1 MIGWL
6 FRKKGAAPQPGA
18 ARNETKAA
26 PAAADAPQSP
36 AAAAAPAAID
46 WAAQLAQA
54 AGDDDALVA
63 LACAGAPVDIRIA
76 AIDAIGGEEA
86 LKRAERELRKN
97 DRRVHRHARQRH
109 AARVATRETR
119 AQADRLIA
127 AARAL
132 LDESPI
138 AANRLVEIDR
148 AWRALD
154 RALLGDAQTAAFG
167 ALFQRLAA
175 LERESAD
182 RAREIVRWQAAA
194 REAAAELASASA
206 DAAVGT
212 TEGATLAACMA
223 KAQAVLDA
231 APHGATAAAESCDAL
246 RAALHT
252 ADSVL
257 QRIEIID
264 ALSQPTPS
272 DIRDASGPPPAGG
285 VPSAAGTETEAVGD
299 AAPATA
305 PSPAPAVRDARQ
317 RWEALAPLADA
328 GLTRALDALFAQV
341 QRANLPPAPVRR
353 TRTEDA
359 KPDPR
364 PRLDAVARQVEQAEA
379 ALADGLLA
387 DAGKALSAIESQL
400 RGAAA
405 PGPLRERI
413 DALRAEV
420 ARLRGWQDWG
430 GARARDEL
438 VAQAEALAAAGT
450 DTPRGAALGA
460 ITPRQRAGLIA
471 ELRARWKELDRHGG
485 AARRALWQRFD
496 AALQVA
502 NAPLAEQA
510 EARRAA
516 RDANLKARIELLTA
530 LEAVELPAHGATGA
544 VDGGEAAPD
553 AGPDANAA
561 APPPAGA
568 RDVEGGAGSSAAT
581 PVVAAPDA
589 RSIAAALS
597 AFHTAWR
604 KLGPIEHTVP
614 HAERDRLIER
624 TKAAVARVEGPLG
637 NARRVA
643 QAKREALIAS
653 ARALAAPGALPG
665 RDAVAAARDLQ
676 SQWQH
681 TAKALPLARAA
692 EAALW
697 TDFRAAIDAVYQARH
712 AETAARDAE
721 FAANA
726 AARSALVA
734 RIDAAMQAVAERGAS
749 AVRDLERTLAEVEA
763 QWRQAG
769 PAPRAQAAAFDARFR
784 SARSAAQAL
793 LLDSRQQ
800 RWRQQCEALAARL
813 AAEDADADRDA
824 AHGDA
829 SPTPAEAI
837 ERRASDESLRPAL
850 PARWASALA
859 RRGSPP
865 AGGAMPDDE
874 LLLRLEA
881 AFGAESP
888 PEQHA
893 ARRALKLQAMK
904 DALETRSVAAAAPA
918 TADTMLD
925 QALARSTFD
934 AAQRERL
941 RAVVRALASAPPPDW
956 A

>member
-26 PAAADAPQSP
+26 PAAADAPQPP

-109 AARVATRETR
+109 AARVATRETQ

-154 RALLGDAQTAAFG
+154 RALLGDAQAADFG

-206 DAAVGT
+206 DAAAGT

-223 KAQAVLDA
+223 KAQAALDA

-252 ADSVL
+252 AASVL

-272 DIRDASGPPPAGG
+272 DDRDASGPPPAGG
-285 VPSAAGTETEAVGD
+285 VPSAAGTETEAIGD
-299 AAPATA
+299 ATSATA
-305 PSPAPAVRDARQ
+305 PSPASTVRDARR
-317 RWEALAPLADA
+317 RWEALVPLADA
-328 GLTRALDALFAQV
+328 GLARAIDARFAQV
-341 QRANLPPAPVRR
+341 QRAKLPPAPVRR

-364 PRLDAVARQVEQAEA
+364 PRLDAVALQVEQAEA

-450 DTPRGAALGA
+450 DTPGGAALGA

-496 AALQVA
+496 AALQAA

-516 RDANLKARIELLTA
+516 RDANLKARIELLAA

-544 VDGGEAAPD
+544 VDGGEAAAD
-553 AGPDANAA
+553 ADADAA
-561 APPPAGA
+561 APAGA
-568 RDVEGGAGSSAAT
+568 RDVEGDAGSSAAT

-637 NARRVA
+637 EARRVA

-681 TAKALPLARAA
+681 AAKALPLARAA

-734 RIDAAMQAVAERGAS
+734 RIDAAMQAVAEGGAS

-769 PAPRAQAAAFDARFR
+769 PAPRAQAAALDARFR

-793 LLDSRQQ
+793 LLYSRQQ

-813 AAEDADADRDA
+813 AAGDADADRDA